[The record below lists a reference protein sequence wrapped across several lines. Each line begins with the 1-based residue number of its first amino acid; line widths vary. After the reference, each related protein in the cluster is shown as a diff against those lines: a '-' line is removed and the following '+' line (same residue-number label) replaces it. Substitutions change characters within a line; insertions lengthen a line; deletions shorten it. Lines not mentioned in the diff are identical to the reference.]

1 MTINPRSEFAGSISM
16 MTYARSWVGIAALT
30 RDLVKAAMVEY
41 GQRTALGSGG
51 IEKAAHGR
59 RYAVYLA
66 GCASRPERC
75 AVHGGPGYLARAAQR
90 CETVSLS
97 RPGYHFGASAAER
110 RLRAQSEL
118 AGLCDDRARRHP
130 PTRWGRLLTLAARFR
145 WDPRGRLELPG
156 WWVAGSVP
164 QDKRRGKVSRGV
176 YLQPARPIRCAS
188 CGPMPCPRRK

>member
-1 MTINPRSEFAGSISM
+1 
-16 MTYARSWVGIAALT
+16 VAAS
-30 RDLVKAAMVEY
+30 RRQPY
-41 GQRTALGSGG
+41 
-51 IEKAAHGR
+51 GR

-164 QDKRRGKVSRGV
+164 QDKRRGKVSRGRLPPAGTPDQVRELRADALPATKMTERPNIARAWV
-176 YLQPARPIRCAS
+176 YRILANEAV
-188 CGPMPCPRRK
+188 